1 MLTFLLS
8 AVSPRSHYI
17 TPMSRRGAEFGI
29 QSAISGLCWPGCSLC
44 SRVNGNTIRQGH
56 VAKAVS
62 EKFGLSQ
69 SEAESLCWELNSQS
83 KFSKGKDLV
92 PKL

>member
-1 MLTFLLS
+1 MLTFLLP

-29 QSAISGLCWPGCSLC
+29 QSAISGLRWPGRSLQPC
-44 SRVNGNTIRQGH
+44 NGNTIRQGH

-69 SEAESLCWELNSQS
+69 SEAESLRWELNSQS

>member
-29 QSAISGLCWPGCSLC
+29 QSAISGLRWPGCSLC
-44 SRVNGNTIRQGH
+44 SRVMGIRSDRDTLRRQFPKSL
-56 VAKAVS
+56 V
-62 EKFGLSQ
+62 FLSQ
-69 SEAESLCWELNSQS
+69 NRKVYAGS
-83 KFSKGKDLV
+83 
-92 PKL
+92 